1 MHIIERLMRG
11 MTFEFAVTRIFELE
25 SKKDHA
31 VNRLMI
37 DNYLTTLQL
46 GLKRNEED
54 YYKVRGM
61 DPSKGKQFLKET
73 QKQMQQDMSKI
84 AYRQFEVKGYEK
96 MIERIMEQPLQ
107 SSAKNNNAPL
117 QARLMQIKEQLK
129 EQEKKNRAIE
139 KDTEK
144 YVLENVFQRELA
156 EAIERQKRIQK
167 GADLAS
173 GIRNRAEPDLQ
184 SAAA

>member
-1 MHIIERLMRG
+1 MVFRTEQKRILINQILLVKILMHIIERLMRG

-61 DPSKGKQFLKET
+61 DPAIGKEFLKET
-73 QKQMQQDMSKI
+73 
-84 AYRQFEVKGYEK
+84 
-96 MIERIMEQPLQ
+96 
-107 SSAKNNNAPL
+107 
-117 QARLMQIKEQLK
+117 
-129 EQEKKNRAIE
+129 
-139 KDTEK
+139 
-144 YVLENVFQRELA
+144 
-156 EAIERQKRIQK
+156 
-167 GADLAS
+167 
-173 GIRNRAEPDLQ
+173 
-184 SAAA
+184 